1 MSDSRYNVLYAR
13 NLNQDNHK
21 FLFLEISKEVREN
34 RHFMFPFLLFN
45 FLFFLSRQSMQLC

>member
-1 MSDSRYNVLYAR
+1 MNERFNERYNVLYAR

-34 RHFMFPFLLFN
+34 RRKHFMFPFLLFN
-45 FLFFLSRQSMQLC
+45 FLSFLSRQ